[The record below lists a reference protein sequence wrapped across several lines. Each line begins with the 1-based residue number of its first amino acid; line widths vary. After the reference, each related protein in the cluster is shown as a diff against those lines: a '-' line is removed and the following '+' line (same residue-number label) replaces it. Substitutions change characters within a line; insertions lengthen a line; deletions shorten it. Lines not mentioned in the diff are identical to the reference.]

1 MKIKRDFFLKLMGK
15 FLTEDETKSQIQIAN
30 SGAQMTCII
39 PTDLANQFSLNDKI
53 KITLEKEE

>member
-1 MKIKRDFFLKLMGK
+1 
-15 FLTEDETKSQIQIAN
+15 
-30 SGAQMTCII
+30 MTCII

>member
-1 MKIKRDFFLKLMGK
+1 MKNKRDFFLKLMGK

-30 SGAQMTCII
+30 SGAQMTFII